1 MKMKVVGKEFDLA
14 TVVPVTIG
22 DLKKL
27 KRTYNLSEKELA
39 AGDVTASAALLL
51 VLLQKLDKDLTEEQ
65 LDTLSIADAEEAFQ
79 FLAATGR
86 KIDRPI

>member
-51 VLLQKLDKDLTEEQ
+51 VLLQKFLEYICKLFVVLDISGQ
-65 LDTLSIADAEEAFQ
+65 LLRAQ
-79 FLAATGR
+79 
-86 KIDRPI
+86 